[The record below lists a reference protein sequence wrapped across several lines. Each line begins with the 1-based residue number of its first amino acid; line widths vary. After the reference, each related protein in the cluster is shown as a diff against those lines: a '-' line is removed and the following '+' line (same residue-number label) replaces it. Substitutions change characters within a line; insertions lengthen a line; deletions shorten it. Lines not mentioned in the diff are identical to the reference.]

1 MFCRTTVHMDS
12 PSRRGYEM
20 AKCEIC
26 GKGPQ
31 FGNRV
36 SFSMRHTRHMWKA
49 NVQRKTIWTDGKPR
63 TVYACAKCLKTMQ
76 KNA

>member
-1 MFCRTTVHMDS
+1 
-12 PSRRGYEM
+12 M

-36 SFSMRHTRHMWKA
+36 SHSNRKTRHKFA
-49 NVQRKTIWTDGKPR
+49 PNIQTVRIDGVKRKVCTS
-63 TVYACAKCLKTMQ
+63 CLRSLK
-76 KNA
+76 KSV

>member
-1 MFCRTTVHMDS
+1 
-12 PSRRGYEM
+12 M

-36 SFSMRHTRHMWKA
+36 SHSNRKTRHKFRP
-49 NVQRKTIWTDGKPR
+49 NIQSVRVELNGVRKRLKVCTN
-63 TVYACAKCLKTMQ
+63 CLKSL
-76 KNA
+76 KASV